1 MNKKTCL
8 SVFMVLIIVLIFPS
22 LAAATGNIT
31 VSSVPPG
38 SKVLVDGI
46 ETGATTPTTIESVSS
61 GTHYLLLRLTGYQ
74 DYTQNVIVNN
84 NATSTI
90 SVTLSAVTTTAQQI
104 TNGSIKVES
113 NPSNAA
119 VFLNTEYQGKTP
131 LTLYNVTHGTYRIQV
146 QKIGYEDWSERISVT
161 SGVRTDVYAPLET
174 EVTDTTAA
182 TSIPTASTVK
192 TTVSR
197 TSTAKVPTSWP
208 SGTST
213 PASPLS
219 ALAVIGA
226 IGFGIVAIKRRN

>member
-1 MNKKTCL
+1 
-8 SVFMVLIIVLIFPS
+8 MVLSTGLVFPS

-38 SKVLVDGI
+38 ATVLVDSIG
-46 ETGATTPTTIESVSS
+46 TGAITPTTIERVSN
-61 GTHYLLLRLTGYQ
+61 GTHYILLRLTGYQ
-74 DYTQNVIVNN
+74 DYTQNVIVND

-90 SVTLSAVTTTAQQI
+90 SVTLTAVTITTQQI

-119 VFLNTEYQGKTP
+119 VYLNSEYQGKTP
-131 LTLYNVTHGTYRIQV
+131 LTLYNISHGTYRIQV
-146 QKIGYEDWSERISVT
+146 QKIGYQDWSERISVA

-174 EVTDTTAA
+174 EVTDTTTA
-182 TSIPTASTVK
+182 TSIPTPSTVK

-197 TSTAKVPTSWP
+197 TSTAKVPTPWP
-208 SGTST
+208 AGTST

-226 IGFGIVAIKRRN
+226 IGFGFAAINRRK